1 MESASEH
8 KFGKAVSLLQEF
20 SVQEFK
26 RFRGWLA
33 WDLGDHSS
41 RLLAFVDAAV
51 ETQSQNELFS
61 RLFPGEGFVRKKLAN
76 LNTELFGKLK
86 EYLALEEARKDEA
99 HMELGFLKALNNR
112 NLDSFTESAFNQA
125 RETIEELDLSYA
137 DQCRF
142 AYDVEELFLYNQSKI
157 GINGKHRQIQ
167 PLLYEYFTKE
177 WLAKYLLQLLANDNH
192 AKVTNTTHLPRWE
205 PLSLA
210 DIEKSPWIQ
219 DPGLQS
225 WLQVARNLLNP
236 DAPTLESLEWIE
248 NLSLSQ
254 TDLQHIYLLMINQ
267 RIRQFGQKGGEK
279 ELQALISFY
288 QELMDR
294 GELRING
301 KIRPQAYRHL
311 VTYYRYLIDHWRLND
326 EPVEEK
332 IPTVLEALDQ
342 YCRELPLNAREELS
356 VYTKWVM
363 IFCTQQYEEFEKE
376 KNEYRFRDTYL
387 RLHFRIMKVQY
398 LYDEKSS
405 NLNRDLNSL
414 NKHMESLE
422 GVSQKTKAEWLTRL
436 SLLKS
441 LKNAKQLDD
450 LIPIKQQLEAGG
462 RFNDRAWFQRRIK
475 LTEADLRK

>member
-210 DIEKSPWIQ
+210 TSKNL
-219 DPGLQS
+219 PGF
-225 WLQVARNLLNP
+225 
-236 DAPTLESLEWIE
+236 
-248 NLSLSQ
+248 
-254 TDLQHIYLLMINQ
+254 
-267 RIRQFGQKGGEK
+267 RIRVSNPG
-279 ELQALISFY
+279 
-288 QELMDR
+288 
-294 GELRING
+294 
-301 KIRPQAYRHL
+301 
-311 VTYYRYLIDHWRLND
+311 
-326 EPVEEK
+326 
-332 IPTVLEALDQ
+332 
-342 YCRELPLNAREELS
+342 
-356 VYTKWVM
+356 
-363 IFCTQQYEEFEKE
+363 
-376 KNEYRFRDTYL
+376 FR
-387 RLHFRIMKVQY
+387 
-398 LYDEKSS
+398 
-405 NLNRDLNSL
+405 
-414 NKHMESLE
+414 
-422 GVSQKTKAEWLTRL
+422 
-436 SLLKS
+436 
-441 LKNAKQLDD
+441 
-450 LIPIKQQLEAGG
+450 
-462 RFNDRAWFQRRIK
+462 
-475 LTEADLRK
+475 